1 MEFFDNLSL
10 SLSSL
15 FLSFALSR
23 PLCLPP
29 TCRRAYSL
37 SHSSLHSRA
46 RAHPLPNLSHRSFQE
61 LACKDAING
70 TEELDYWKHDCRMQ
84 HTRHHLVP
92 HPCPQRPAHTPQSDT
107 CTQIG
112 GEGGGDKGLR
122 AGGREPGKEGT
133 MALRLAKRR
142 RGDGGGGQMP
152 ERGRDDNKN
161 DILWDLLNFAETL
174 V

>member
-70 TEELDYWKHDCRMQ
+70 TEELDY
-84 HTRHHLVP
+84 
-92 HPCPQRPAHTPQSDT
+92 
-107 CTQIG
+107 
-112 GEGGGDKGLR
+112 
-122 AGGREPGKEGT
+122 
-133 MALRLAKRR
+133 
-142 RGDGGGGQMP
+142 
-152 ERGRDDNKN
+152 
-161 DILWDLLNFAETL
+161 
-174 V
+174 